1 MALPKV
7 LHIMGAPI
15 VTLVD
20 EPDCP
25 ILVHEKRSLANI
37 WHSWLIQL
45 DATTHVRQP
54 CVTAMAPR
62 VTMVQTAYTMCADH
76 PLLPPRS
83 WRLIPA
89 PALLPRPGPASSP
102 PSAFSSPPYLAL
114 LTLLALGRPII
125 LSTLSLLLLALT
137 NCLSAPTSTP
147 KFERVHIQGLYFGD
161 FHGKTWVRRKWRQC
175 GDACVCVCVCVCV

>member
-1 MALPKV
+1 MAPRVAMALPKV

-20 EPDCP
+20 EPVCS
-25 ILVHEKRSLANI
+25 ILVHEKMSLANI

-125 LSTLSLLLLALT
+125 HS
-137 NCLSAPTSTP
+137 P
-147 KFERVHIQGLYFGD
+147 E
-161 FHGKTWVRRKWRQC
+161 TWVPSRFCSSTGRRTASAMVLPSQVLHFRM
-175 GDACVCVCVCVCV
+175 